1 MTGKIKAG
9 VLGATGLVGQKFV
22 KLLEKNPWFE
32 LKSVAASEKSVGKEY
47 GEAVRGSGEEFS
59 SKTRELE
66 VKPLDPK
73 IFNNEDVDV
82 IFSALPSDI
91 AYQVEEEFAK
101 SGFIVLS
108 NASSHRMD
116 DDVPILNPEV
126 NANHVTM
133 IDKQRKKRSWDGAI
147 VTNPNCTTAILT
159 LSLKPVY
166 DNFGLKRVIV
176 STMQAV
182 SGAGYPGVASLD
194 IIDNI
199 IPYIKD
205 EEEKVERETLKIM
218 GLPHQYAN
226 FKVSASCHR
235 VPTIDGHVE
244 AVFVET
250 EKKSKPE
257 EIIEVMRNF
266 EGVPQKLKLPTAPCP
281 PIV

>member
-1 MTGKIKAG
+1 MTGRIKAG

-32 LKSVAASEKSVGKEY
+32 LKSVAASEKSAGRTY
-47 GEAVRGSGEEFS
+47 GETVKGSSEDFS

-66 VKPLDPK
+66 VKPLDPNLFK
-73 IFNNEDVDV
+73 NEDVDV
-82 IFSALPSDI
+82 IFSALPSDA
-91 AYQVEEEFAK
+91 AYQIEEEFAK
-101 SGFIVLS
+101 NGFIVLS

-116 DDVPILNPEV
+116 DDVPLLNPEV
-126 NANHVTM
+126 NADHVSM
-133 IDKQRKKRSWDGAI
+133 IDKQRKKRNWDGAI

-159 LSLKPVY
+159 LSLKPIY
-166 DNFGLKRVIV
+166 DNFGLKRVVV

-199 IPYIKD
+199 IPFIKD

-218 GLPHQYAN
+218 GLPHQHAN

-250 EKKSKPE
+250 EKK
-257 EIIEVMRNF
+257 
-266 EGVPQKLKLPTAPCP
+266 
-281 PIV
+281 